1 MMDEKIINEKFH
13 KYEKMLS
20 KSNISVYEYY
30 PATDTAVKLDAS
42 LNVVR
47 KISPYMNEINSER
60 WLDLQEQ
67 SRYVQFLRGMSNGNI
82 EIQYADDDGNM
93 TLKSIRKLYMVDET
107 TGEEYL
113 LITKKDVTKQ
123 KNTERKYREQAQR
136 DSMTKLYNR
145 VSGREI
151 VESYL
156 DRKNPYESCGML
168 VMDVDYFKGVNDSY
182 GHLFGDKVLIKIS
195 QLLMDHFDKK
205 AVVSRVGGDEFVVFF
220 YDIDNNQLVSR
231 IGGFFDDIKTLT
243 FAENDYIPTCSIG
256 VCFVPKNASNCSY
269 DQIFQNADW
278 ALYQAKKRGRN
289 RYVFCDN
296 MHRYNEEIMEAG
308 QKEAAKQQLD
318 ARYFQND
325 ILATAFEVFEKHRY
339 FDDAIKQLL
348 QIIGIRFQLDRIS
361 VVDIDIRNNIA
372 SCSYQWR
379 ANGVKA
385 ALEKPQCYKRED
397 FQKFFSKY
405 NAFNAL
411 VINDENVN
419 EYSVEGQRLVM
430 QNNTRTVLHIARYD
444 EGRYA
449 GTVAFVTCNKNRFW
463 SLDKMHE
470 LSEVVKLFSVYR
482 RKSLGVNKYDCG
494 CGWYNDYNDYDDLTG
509 LISFARFKED
519 VEHIIV
525 SGTRQD
531 SVMVYSD
538 IENFSEYNRKYGF
551 EQGDRLLKEFAQY
564 IIGTMQ
570 KVEKTYFARIVSDQF
585 VLFMP
590 YDISVNDI
598 EYKVQRINDS
608 FIRTYMGDDD
618 GIEINIRT
626 GIYKVTGACSGVSAA
641 IDAANSA
648 RKHIKPSDELKV
660 VIYNESMA

>member
-67 SRYVQFLRGMSNGNI
+67 SMYVQFLRGMSNGNI
-82 EIQYADDDGNM
+82 EIQYADDDGHM

-243 FAENDYIPTCSIG
+243 FEENDYIPTCSIG

-482 RKSLGVNKYDCG
+482 RKSLGVNKYG
-494 CGWYNDYNDYDDLTG
+494 CGWYNDYDDLTG

-564 IIGTMQ
+564 IIGAMQ
-570 KVEKTYFARIVSDQF
+570 KVEKAYFARIVSDQF

-618 GIEINIRT
+618 GIKINIRT

>member
-82 EIQYADDDGNM
+82 EIQYADDDGHM

-145 VSGREI
+145 VSGKEI

-444 EGRYA
+444 EGRYV

-494 CGWYNDYNDYDDLTG
+494 CGWYNDYDDLTG

-570 KVEKTYFARIVSDQF
+570 KVENTYFARIVSDQF

-608 FIRTYMGDDD
+608 FTRTYMGDDD
-618 GIEINIRT
+618 GIKINIRT

>member
-243 FAENDYIPTCSIG
+243 FEENDYIPTCSIG

-494 CGWYNDYNDYDDLTG
+494 CGWYNDYDDLTG

-570 KVEKTYFARIVSDQF
+570 KVENTYFARIVSDQF

-598 EYKVQRINDS
+598 EYQVQRINDS
-608 FIRTYMGDDD
+608 FTRTYMGDDD
-618 GIEINIRT
+618 GIKINIRT

>member
-82 EIQYADDDGNM
+82 EIQYADDDGHM

-482 RKSLGVNKYDCG
+482 RKSLGVNKYG
-494 CGWYNDYNDYDDLTG
+494 CGWYNDYDDLTG

-525 SGTRQD
+525 SGTRQN

-608 FIRTYMGDDD
+608 FTRTYMGDDD
-618 GIEINIRT
+618 GIKINIRT

>member
-82 EIQYADDDGNM
+82 EIQYADDDGHM

-145 VSGREI
+145 VSGKEI

-494 CGWYNDYNDYDDLTG
+494 CGWYNDYDDLTG

-608 FIRTYMGDDD
+608 FTRTYMGDDD
-618 GIEINIRT
+618 GIKINIRT

>member
-82 EIQYADDDGNM
+82 EIQYADDDGHM

-123 KNTERKYREQAQR
+123 KNAERKYREQAQR

-482 RKSLGVNKYDCG
+482 RKSLGVNKYG
-494 CGWYNDYNDYDDLTG
+494 CGWYNDYDDLTG

-608 FIRTYMGDDD
+608 FTRTYMGDDD
-618 GIEINIRT
+618 GIKINIRT

>member
-82 EIQYADDDGNM
+82 EIQYADDDGHM

-308 QKEAAKQQLD
+308 QKEAAKQHLD

-494 CGWYNDYNDYDDLTG
+494 CGWYNDYDDLTG

-570 KVEKTYFARIVSDQF
+570 KVENTYFARIVSDQF

-608 FIRTYMGDDD
+608 FTRTYMGDDD
-618 GIEINIRT
+618 GIKINIRT

>member
-494 CGWYNDYNDYDDLTG
+494 CGWYNDYDDLTG

-570 KVEKTYFARIVSDQF
+570 KVENTYFARIVPDQF
-585 VLFMP
+585 VIYMP
-590 YDISVNDI
+590 NDKSVNDI
-598 EYKVQRINDS
+598 EYQVQRINDS
-608 FIRTYMGDDD
+608 FTRTYMGDDD
-618 GIEINIRT
+618 GIKINIRT

-641 IDAANSA
+641 IDGAKSA
-648 RKHIKPSDELKV
+648 GKQRRPSDELKV

>member
-82 EIQYADDDGNM
+82 EIQYADDDGHM

-243 FAENDYIPTCSIG
+243 FEENDYIPTCSIG

-482 RKSLGVNKYDCG
+482 RKSFGVNKYDCG
-494 CGWYNDYNDYDDLTG
+494 CGWYNDYDDLTG

-618 GIEINIRT
+618 GIKINIRT

>member
-379 ANGVKA
+379 ANGAKA

-494 CGWYNDYNDYDDLTG
+494 CGWYNDYDDLTG

-570 KVEKTYFARIVSDQF
+570 KVENTYFARIVSDQF

-598 EYKVQRINDS
+598 EYQVQRINDS
-608 FIRTYMGDDD
+608 FTRTYMGDDD
-618 GIEINIRT
+618 GIKINIRT

>member
-42 LNVVR
+42 LNIVR

-494 CGWYNDYNDYDDLTG
+494 CGWYNDYDDLTG

-525 SGTRQD
+525 SGTRQN

-570 KVEKTYFARIVSDQF
+570 KVENTYFARIVSDQF

-608 FIRTYMGDDD
+608 FTRTYMGDDD
-618 GIEINIRT
+618 GIKINIRT

>member
-123 KNTERKYREQAQR
+123 KNAERKYREQAQR

-494 CGWYNDYNDYDDLTG
+494 CGWYNDYDDLTG

-570 KVEKTYFARIVSDQF
+570 KVENTYFARIVSDQF

-608 FIRTYMGDDD
+608 FTRTYMGDDD
-618 GIEINIRT
+618 GIKINIRT

>member
-42 LNVVR
+42 LNIVR

-82 EIQYADDDGNM
+82 EIQYADDDGHM

-145 VSGREI
+145 VSGKEI

-308 QKEAAKQQLD
+308 QKQAAKQQLD

-494 CGWYNDYNDYDDLTG
+494 CGWYNDYDDLTG

-525 SGTRQD
+525 SGTLQD

-618 GIEINIRT
+618 GIKINIRT

>member
-449 GTVAFVTCNKNRFW
+449 GTVAFVTCNKKRFW

-494 CGWYNDYNDYDDLTG
+494 CGWYNDYDDLTG

-570 KVEKTYFARIVSDQF
+570 KVENTYFARIVSDQF

-598 EYKVQRINDS
+598 EYQVQRINDS
-608 FIRTYMGDDD
+608 FTRTYMGDDD
-618 GIEINIRT
+618 GIKINIRT

>member
-42 LNVVR
+42 LNIVR

-82 EIQYADDDGNM
+82 EIQYADDDGHM

-145 VSGREI
+145 VSGKEI

-308 QKEAAKQQLD
+308 QKQAAKQQLD

-482 RKSLGVNKYDCG
+482 RKSLGVNKYG
-494 CGWYNDYNDYDDLTG
+494 CGWYNDYDDLTG

-608 FIRTYMGDDD
+608 FTRTYMGDDD
-618 GIEINIRT
+618 GIKINIRT

>member
-1 MMDEKIINEKFH
+1 MDEKIINEKFL

-82 EIQYADDDGNM
+82 EIQYADDDGHM
-93 TLKSIRKLYMVDET
+93 TLKSIRKLCMVDDT

-145 VSGREI
+145 VSGKEI

-195 QLLMDHFDKK
+195 QLLMEHFDKK
-205 AVVSRVGGDEFVVFF
+205 AVVSRVGGDEFIVFF
-220 YDIDNNQLVSR
+220 YDIENNQLVSKV
-231 IGGFFDDIKTLT
+231 GGFFDDIKTLT

-361 VVDIDIRNNIA
+361 IVDIDIRNNIA
-372 SCSYQWR
+372 SCSCQWR
-379 ANGVKA
+379 ADGVKA

-411 VINDENVN
+411 VINDENVS
-419 EYSVEGQRLVM
+419 EYSVEGQQLVM
-430 QNNTRTVLHIARYD
+430 QNNARTVLHIARYD

-463 SLDKMHE
+463 SLDKMCE
-470 LSEVVKLFSVYR
+470 LSEVVKLFSVYM
-482 RKSLGVNKYDCG
+482 RKSLGFNKYDCG
-494 CGWYNDYNDYDDLTG
+494 CGWQNDYDDLTG
-509 LISFARFKED
+509 LISFARFKEE

-525 SGTRQD
+525 SGARQD

-551 EQGDRLLKEFAQY
+551 EQ
-564 IIGTMQ
+564 
-570 KVEKTYFARIVSDQF
+570 
-585 VLFMP
+585 
-590 YDISVNDI
+590 
-598 EYKVQRINDS
+598 
-608 FIRTYMGDDD
+608 
-618 GIEINIRT
+618 
-626 GIYKVTGACSGVSAA
+626 
-641 IDAANSA
+641 
-648 RKHIKPSDELKV
+648 
-660 VIYNESMA
+660 

>member
-82 EIQYADDDGNM
+82 EIQYADDDGHM

-145 VSGREI
+145 VSGKEI

-308 QKEAAKQQLD
+308 QKQAAKQQLD

-494 CGWYNDYNDYDDLTG
+494 CGWYNDYDDLTG

-608 FIRTYMGDDD
+608 FTRTYMGDDD
-618 GIEINIRT
+618 GIKINIRT

>member
-82 EIQYADDDGNM
+82 EIQYADDDGHM
-93 TLKSIRKLYMVDET
+93 TLKSIRKLYMLDET

-145 VSGREI
+145 VSGKEI

-494 CGWYNDYNDYDDLTG
+494 CGWYNDYDDLTG

-608 FIRTYMGDDD
+608 FTRTYMGDDD
-618 GIEINIRT
+618 GIKINIRT

>member
-42 LNVVR
+42 LDVVR

-82 EIQYADDDGNM
+82 EIQYADDDGHM
-93 TLKSIRKLYMVDET
+93 TLKSIRKLRMVDET
-107 TGEEYL
+107 AGEEYL

-145 VSGREI
+145 VSGKEI

-195 QLLMDHFDKK
+195 QLLMEHFDKK
-205 AVVSRVGGDEFVVFF
+205 AVVSRVGGDEFIVFC
-220 YDIDNNQLVSR
+220 YDIENNQLVSR
-231 IGGFFDDIKTLT
+231 VGGFFDDIKTLT

-379 ANGVKA
+379 ADGVKA

-470 LSEVVKLFSVYR
+470 LSEVVKLFSVYM
-482 RKSLGVNKYDCG
+482 RKSLGFNKYDCG
-494 CGWYNDYNDYDDLTG
+494 CGWHNDYDDLTG

-570 KVEKTYFARIVSDQF
+570 KSEKTYFARIVSDQF

-608 FIRTYMGDDD
+608 FTRTYMGDDD
-618 GIEINIRT
+618 GIKINIRT

-648 RKHIKPSDELKV
+648 RKHVKQTDELKV
-660 VIYNESMA
+660 VIYDDSMA

>member
-42 LNVVR
+42 LNIVR

-82 EIQYADDDGNM
+82 EIQYADDDGHM

-145 VSGREI
+145 VSGKEI

-494 CGWYNDYNDYDDLTG
+494 CGWYNDYDDLTG

-608 FIRTYMGDDD
+608 FTRTYMGDDD
-618 GIEINIRT
+618 GIKINIRT

>member
-494 CGWYNDYNDYDDLTG
+494 CGWYNDYDDLTG

-570 KVEKTYFARIVSDQF
+570 KVENTYFARIVSDQF

-618 GIEINIRT
+618 GIKINIRT
-626 GIYKVTGACSGVSAA
+626 EYI
-641 IDAANSA
+641 
-648 RKHIKPSDELKV
+648 R
-660 VIYNESMA
+660 

>member
-42 LNVVR
+42 LNIVR

-82 EIQYADDDGNM
+82 EIQYADDDGHM

-145 VSGREI
+145 VSGKEI

-195 QLLMDHFDKK
+195 QLLMEHFDKK
-205 AVVSRVGGDEFVVFF
+205 AVVSRVGGDEFIVFF
-220 YDIDNNQLVSR
+220 YDIENNQLVSR
-231 IGGFFDDIKTLT
+231 VGGFFDDIKTLT

-494 CGWYNDYNDYDDLTG
+494 CGWYNDYDDLTG

-618 GIEINIRT
+618 GIKINIRT

>member
-482 RKSLGVNKYDCG
+482 RKSLGVNKYG
-494 CGWYNDYNDYDDLTG
+494 CGWYNDYDDLTG

-570 KVEKTYFARIVSDQF
+570 KVEKTYFARIVSDHF

-618 GIEINIRT
+618 GIKINIRT

>member
-82 EIQYADDDGNM
+82 EIQYADDDGHM

-145 VSGREI
+145 VSGKEI

-482 RKSLGVNKYDCG
+482 RKSLGVNKYG
-494 CGWYNDYNDYDDLTG
+494 CGWYNDYDDLTG

-608 FIRTYMGDDD
+608 FTRTYMGDDD
-618 GIEINIRT
+618 GIKINIRT

>member
-67 SRYVQFLRGMSNGNI
+67 SRSVQFLRGMRNGNI

-494 CGWYNDYNDYDDLTG
+494 CGWYNDYDDLTG

-570 KVEKTYFARIVSDQF
+570 KVENTYFARIVSDQF

-598 EYKVQRINDS
+598 EYQVQRINDS
-608 FIRTYMGDDD
+608 FTRTYMGDDD
-618 GIEINIRT
+618 GIKINIRT

>member
-82 EIQYADDDGNM
+82 EIQYADDDGHM

-145 VSGREI
+145 VSGKEI

-220 YDIDNNQLVSR
+220 YDIDKNQLVSR

-494 CGWYNDYNDYDDLTG
+494 CGWYNDYDDLTG

-570 KVEKTYFARIVSDQF
+570 KVENTYFARIVSDQF

-608 FIRTYMGDDD
+608 FTRTYMGDDD
-618 GIEINIRT
+618 GIKINIRT

>member
-243 FAENDYIPTCSIG
+243 FEENDYIPTCSIG

-296 MHRYNEEIMEAG
+296 MHRYNEEILEAG

-494 CGWYNDYNDYDDLTG
+494 CGWYNDYDDLTG

-525 SGTRQD
+525 SGTRQN

-570 KVEKTYFARIVSDQF
+570 KVENTYFARIVSDQF

-608 FIRTYMGDDD
+608 FTRTYMGDDD
-618 GIEINIRT
+618 GIKINIRT

>member
-42 LNVVR
+42 LNIVR

-82 EIQYADDDGNM
+82 EIQYADDDGHM

-145 VSGREI
+145 VSGKEI

-482 RKSLGVNKYDCG
+482 RKSLGVNKYG
-494 CGWYNDYNDYDDLTG
+494 CGWYNDYDDLTG

-618 GIEINIRT
+618 GIKINIRT

>member
-82 EIQYADDDGNM
+82 EIQYADDDGHM

-195 QLLMDHFDKK
+195 QLLMEHFDKK

-220 YDIDNNQLVSR
+220 YDIENNQLVSR
-231 IGGFFDDIKTLT
+231 VGGFFDDIKTLT

-430 QNNTRTVLHIARYD
+430 QNNTRTILHIARYD

-494 CGWYNDYNDYDDLTG
+494 CGWYNDYDDLTG
-509 LISFARFKED
+509 LISFAHFKED

-618 GIEINIRT
+618 GIKINIRT

>member
-30 PATDTAVKLDAS
+30 PATDTAVKLDSS

-47 KISPYMNEINSER
+47 KIGPYMNEINSER

-82 EIQYADDDGNM
+82 EIQYADDDGHM
-93 TLKSIRKLYMVDET
+93 TLKSIRKIYMVDET

-195 QLLMDHFDKK
+195 QLLMEHFDKK

-220 YDIDNNQLVSR
+220 YDIENNQLVSR
-231 IGGFFDDIKTLT
+231 VGGFFDDIKTLT

-482 RKSLGVNKYDCG
+482 RKSLGFNKYDCG
-494 CGWYNDYNDYDDLTG
+494 CGWYNDYDDLTG

-570 KVEKTYFARIVSDQF
+570 KLEKTYFARIVSDQF

-608 FIRTYMGDDD
+608 FTRTYMGDDD
-618 GIEINIRT
+618 GIKINIRT

>member
-1 MMDEKIINEKFH
+1 MDEKIINEKFL

-67 SRYVQFLRGMSNGNI
+67 SRYVQFLRGISNGNI
-82 EIQYADDDGNM
+82 EIQYADDDGHM
-93 TLKSIRKLYMVDET
+93 TLKSIRKLCMVDDT

-136 DSMTKLYNR
+136 DPMTKLYNR
-145 VSGREI
+145 VSGKEI

-195 QLLMDHFDKK
+195 QLLMEHFDKK
-205 AVVSRVGGDEFVVFF
+205 AVVSRVGGDEFIVFF
-220 YDIDNNQLVSR
+220 YDIENNQLVSKV
-231 IGGFFDDIKTLT
+231 GGFFDDIKTLT

-361 VVDIDIRNNIA
+361 VVDVDIRNNIA

-379 ANGVKA
+379 ADGVKA

-411 VINDENVN
+411 VINDENVS
-419 EYSVEGQRLVM
+419 EYSVEGQQLVM

-470 LSEVVKLFSVYR
+470 LSEVVKLFSVYM
-482 RKSLGVNKYDCG
+482 RKSLGFNKYDCG
-494 CGWYNDYNDYDDLTG
+494 CGWRNDYDDLTG

-525 SGTRQD
+525 SGARQD

-570 KVEKTYFARIVSDQF
+570 KAEKTYFARSVSDQF

-590 YDISVNDI
+590 YDMSVNDI

-608 FIRTYMGDDD
+608 FIRTYTGDDD
-618 GIEINIRT
+618 GIKINIRT
-626 GIYKVTGACSGVSAA
+626 GIYKITGACSGVSAA

-648 RKHIKPSDELKV
+648 RKHVKQTDELKV
-660 VIYNESMA
+660 VIYDDSMA

>member
-82 EIQYADDDGNM
+82 EIQYADDDGHM

-430 QNNTRTVLHIARYD
+430 QNDTRTVLHIARYD

-482 RKSLGVNKYDCG
+482 RKSLGVNKYG
-494 CGWYNDYNDYDDLTG
+494 CGWYNDYDDLTG

-608 FIRTYMGDDD
+608 FTRTYMGDDD
-618 GIEINIRT
+618 GIKINIRT

>member
-82 EIQYADDDGNM
+82 EIQYADDDGHM

-494 CGWYNDYNDYDDLTG
+494 CGWYNDYDDLTG

-598 EYKVQRINDS
+598 EYQVQRINDS

-618 GIEINIRT
+618 GIKINIRT

>member
-243 FAENDYIPTCSIG
+243 FEENDYIPTCSIG

-494 CGWYNDYNDYDDLTG
+494 CGWYNDYDDLTG
-509 LISFARFKED
+509 FISFARFKED

-525 SGTRQD
+525 SGTRQN

-570 KVEKTYFARIVSDQF
+570 KVENTYFARIVSDQF

-608 FIRTYMGDDD
+608 FTRTYMGDDD
-618 GIEINIRT
+618 GIKINIRT

>member
-82 EIQYADDDGNM
+82 EIQYADDDGHM

-123 KNTERKYREQAQR
+123 KNAERKYREQAQR
-136 DSMTKLYNR
+136 DSLTKLYNR
-145 VSGREI
+145 VSGKEI

-494 CGWYNDYNDYDDLTG
+494 CGWYNDYDDLTG
-509 LISFARFKED
+509 LISFARFKEV

-570 KVEKTYFARIVSDQF
+570 KVENTYFARIVSDQF

-608 FIRTYMGDDD
+608 FTRTYMGDDD
-618 GIEINIRT
+618 GIKINIRT

>member
-482 RKSLGVNKYDCG
+482 RKSLGVNKYG
-494 CGWYNDYNDYDDLTG
+494 CGWYNDYDDLTG

-570 KVEKTYFARIVSDQF
+570 KVENTYFARIVSDQF

-598 EYKVQRINDS
+598 EYQVQRINDS
-608 FIRTYMGDDD
+608 FTRTYMGDDD
-618 GIEINIRT
+618 GIKINIRT

>member
-405 NAFNAL
+405 NAFDAL

-494 CGWYNDYNDYDDLTG
+494 CGWYNDYDDLTG

-598 EYKVQRINDS
+598 EYQVQRINDS
-608 FIRTYMGDDD
+608 FTRTYMGDDD
-618 GIEINIRT
+618 GIKINIRT

>member
-1 MMDEKIINEKFH
+1 MDEKIINEKFL

-82 EIQYADDDGNM
+82 EIQYADDDGHM
-93 TLKSIRKLYMVDET
+93 TLKSIRKLCMVDET

-145 VSGREI
+145 VSGKEI

-195 QLLMDHFDKK
+195 QLLMEHFDKK
-205 AVVSRVGGDEFVVFF
+205 AVVSRVGGDEFIVFF
-220 YDIDNNQLVSR
+220 YDIENNQLVSKV
-231 IGGFFDDIKTLT
+231 GGFFDDIKTLT
-243 FAENDYIPTCSIG
+243 FEENDYIPTCSIG

-361 VVDIDIRNNIA
+361 IVDIDIRNNIA
-372 SCSYQWR
+372 SCSCQWR
-379 ANGVKA
+379 ADGVKA

-411 VINDENVN
+411 VINDENVS
-419 EYSVEGQRLVM
+419 EYSVEGQQLVM
-430 QNNTRTVLHIARYD
+430 QNNARTVLHIARYD

-463 SLDKMHE
+463 SLDKMCE
-470 LSEVVKLFSVYR
+470 LSEVVKLFSVYM
-482 RKSLGVNKYDCG
+482 RKSLGFNKYDCG
-494 CGWYNDYNDYDDLTG
+494 CGWQNDYDDLTG
-509 LISFARFKED
+509 LISFARFKEE

-525 SGTRQD
+525 SGARQD

-570 KVEKTYFARIVSDQF
+570 KAEKTYFARIVSDQF

-590 YDISVNDI
+590 YDMSVNDI

-608 FIRTYMGDDD
+608 FIRTYTGDDD
-618 GIEINIRT
+618 GIKINIRT
-626 GIYKVTGACSGVSAA
+626 GIYKITGACSGVSAA

-648 RKHIKPSDELKV
+648 RKHVKQTDELKV
-660 VIYNESMA
+660 VIYDDSMA